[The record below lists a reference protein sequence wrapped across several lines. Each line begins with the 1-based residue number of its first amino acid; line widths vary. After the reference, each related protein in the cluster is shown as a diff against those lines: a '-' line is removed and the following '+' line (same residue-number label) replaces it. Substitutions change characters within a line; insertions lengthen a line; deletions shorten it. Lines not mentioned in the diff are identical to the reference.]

1 MRARDLMTTS
11 VVTLSPDTPVREVA
25 RVLAGRGIS
34 GAPVVD
40 ATGRLLG
47 IVTEGDLI
55 RRLAA
60 PADRPRRW
68 ILDLLLPAAGQAA
81 RFARA
86 HGRRACDVMTTDLA
100 TVDEDAP
107 VERVANLLEQRRV
120 RRVPVVRDGRL
131 VGIVSRADLL
141 RAVRAP
147 ADERPAGERPAAEA
161 TDDAR
166 IHRALLARMREH
178 PWVDPYFTFADV
190 GDGVVTL
197 HGFCRSEEVKRA
209 LRVLAEG
216 VPGVKEVR
224 MDFAPTPPFLLA
236 RA

>member
-25 RVLAGRGIS
+25 RVLAGHGIS

-40 ATGRLLG
+40 AAGRLLG

-60 PADRPRRW
+60 PEDRPRSW
-68 ILDLLLPAAGQAA
+68 ILDLFLPAPGQATHYA
-81 RFARA
+81 RT
-86 HGRRACDVMTTDLA
+86 HGRRARDVMTTDLV

-120 RRVPVVRDGRL
+120 RRLPVVRDGRL

-141 RAVRAP
+141 RAVTPP
-147 ADERPAGERPAAEA
+147 ADERPAAEA
-161 TDDAR
+161 TDAR

-190 GDGVVTL
+190 EDGVVTL

-209 LRVLAEG
+209 LRVLSEG